1 MEIHKKMSREE
12 IIIVDDEP
20 GMLNFLSKILQSRG
34 YKVTIWESGATFLEA
49 LKDER
54 NRPVLAIIDYRLPDS
69 DGCKLL
75 QKLGRLYPDLKSI
88 MITAHG
94 DIQLAVESM
103 KLGARDFLTKPFT
116 GKEVLQAINKVLE
129 PLRLKKENELL
140 RWQLENGSNNP
151 SLIYKSE
158 IFSKVV
164 RLAEKVASSSATVL
178 LTGESGTGKEVVANH
193 IHNHDPN
200 RSKAPFLA
208 VNCGALADNLL
219 ESQLFGTLRGA
230 YTGAYEDSPGL
241 FRAADHGTLLLD
253 EIADTS
259 PALQLKLL
267 RVIETRKVIPVGGTT
282 PCPVD
287 IRIIAATNKNLEE
300 EIAGGRFRSDLFY
313 RLQVFTIDLPPLRER
328 IDDIIPLVEYFL
340 TWYTSREGHVPINI
354 APEIVP
360 VLRAYNWPGNIR
372 ELRNLVHR
380 AVILAS
386 GNRFDS
392 SMLPFN
398 QKYSSPFSAPQE
410 LKEDFLREKRSDF
423 LLSINEVELKYIAK
437 IYEDLQHNRK
447 KTAEVLGISEKTL
460 GRKLKQIY
468 E

>member
-1 MEIHKKMSREE
+1 MSKEE

-20 GMLNFLSKILQSRG
+20 GMLNFLGKILQSQG
-34 YKVTIWESGATFLEA
+34 YKVTTWGSAAAFFEA
-49 LKDER
+49 LKDDR
-54 NRPVLAIIDYRLPDS
+54 NNPVLAIIDYRLPDS
-69 DGCKLL
+69 DGCKIL
-75 QKLGRLYPDLKSI
+75 QTLSRLSPDLQSI

-94 DIQLAVESM
+94 DVQLAVESM
-103 KLGARDFLTKPFT
+103 KLGAHDFLTKPFT
-116 GKEVLQAINKVLE
+116 GKEILQAINKVLE

-140 RWQLENGSNNP
+140 RWQLESGSNNP

-164 RLAEKVASSSATVL
+164 GLAERVASSSATVL

-230 YTGAYEDSPGL
+230 YTGAHEDSPGL
-241 FRAADHGTLLLD
+241 FRAADQGTLLLD

-267 RVIETRKVIPVGGTT
+267 RVIETREVTPVGGTT
-282 PCPVD
+282 SYPVD

-300 EIAGGRFRSDLFY
+300 EVASGRFRSDLFY

-328 IDDIIPLVEYFL
+328 IDDIIPLIEYFL
-340 TWYTSREGHVPINI
+340 SWYTSKEGRAPICI
-354 APEIVP
+354 ALEIVP
-360 VLRAYNWPGNIR
+360 ILKAYNWPGNIR

-380 AVILAS
+380 AVILAPE
-386 GNRFDS
+386 NCFDRS
-392 SMLPFN
+392 LLPFS
-398 QKYSSPFSAPQE
+398 QKSFSAFSE
-410 LKEDFLREKRSDF
+410 LPEPGNGSLSENESDF
-423 LLSINEVELKYIAK
+423 LPSLNEVELKHIAK
-437 IYEDLQHNRK
+437 VYEHLQQNRK
-447 KTAEVLGISEKTL
+447 KTAEVLGVSEKTL
-460 GRKLKQIY
+460 GRKLKQMKMAS
-468 E
+468 

>member
-1 MEIHKKMSREE
+1 MSKEE

-20 GMLNFLSKILQSRG
+20 GMLNFLGKTLKSQG
-34 YKVTIWESGATFLEA
+34 YKVTTWESGTTFLKA
-49 LKDER
+49 LEDER
-54 NRPVLAIIDYRLPDS
+54 NSPALAIIDYRLPDS

-75 QKLGRLYPDLKSI
+75 QKLGQLYPDLKSI

-94 DIQLAVESM
+94 DVQLAVESM
-103 KLGARDFLTKPFT
+103 KLGAHDFLTKPFT
-116 GKEVLQAINKVLE
+116 GKEILQAINKVLE

-140 RWQLENGSNNP
+140 RWQLECGSNNP

-164 RLAEKVASSSATVL
+164 ELAERVASSSATVL
-178 LTGESGTGKEVVANH
+178 LTGESGTGKEVIANH

-230 YTGAYEDSPGL
+230 YTGAHEDSPGL
-241 FRAADHGTLLLD
+241 FRAADRGTLLLD

-267 RVIETRKVIPVGGTT
+267 RVIETREVTPVGGTISY
-282 PCPVD
+282 PVD

-300 EIAGGRFRSDLFY
+300 EVASERFRSDLFY
-313 RLQVFTIDLPPLRER
+313 RLQVFTIDLPPLRDR

-340 TWYTSREGHVPINI
+340 SWYTSKEGRAPISI
-354 APEIVP
+354 AP
-360 VLRAYNWPGNIR
+360 
-372 ELRNLVHR
+372 
-380 AVILAS
+380 
-386 GNRFDS
+386 
-392 SMLPFN
+392 
-398 QKYSSPFSAPQE
+398 
-410 LKEDFLREKRSDF
+410 
-423 LLSINEVELKYIAK
+423 
-437 IYEDLQHNRK
+437 
-447 KTAEVLGISEKTL
+447 
-460 GRKLKQIY
+460 
-468 E
+468 